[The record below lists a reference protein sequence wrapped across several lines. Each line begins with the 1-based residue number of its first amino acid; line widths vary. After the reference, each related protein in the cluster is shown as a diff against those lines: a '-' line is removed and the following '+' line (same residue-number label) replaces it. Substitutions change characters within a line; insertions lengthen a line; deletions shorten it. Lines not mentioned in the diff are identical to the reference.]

1 MGNTSSKGES
11 DASEPPLEGGK
22 HKAKLQVQNQHKGS
36 INSASSGGSSDVG
49 GSNNSLMV
57 QQAQGSMTRSASGAD
72 VTEKYLTQLVPVEKL
87 AEILRE
93 QSSAKFGVNGIVS
106 DVFVVSNWP
115 MLSARAHS

>member
-22 HKAKLQVQNQHKGS
+22 LNRQQHKAS
-36 INSASSGGSSDVG
+36 DASHNGGSDVG
-49 GSNNSLMV
+49 GSHNNLKV

-93 QSSAKFGVNGIVS
+93 QTSAKLGINGIVA
-106 DVFVVSNWP
+106 DVFVVSN
-115 MLSARAHS
+115 

>member
-22 HKAKLQVQNQHKGS
+22 PYKQHQQHKS
-36 INSASSGGSSDVG
+36 SDASHNGVSDVG
-49 GSNNSLMV
+49 GSHNNLKV
-57 QQAQGSMTRSASGAD
+57 TQAQGSMTRSASGAD

-93 QSSAKFGVNGIVS
+93 QTSSKLSINGIVA
-106 DVFVVSNWP
+106 DVFVVSN
-115 MLSARAHS
+115 